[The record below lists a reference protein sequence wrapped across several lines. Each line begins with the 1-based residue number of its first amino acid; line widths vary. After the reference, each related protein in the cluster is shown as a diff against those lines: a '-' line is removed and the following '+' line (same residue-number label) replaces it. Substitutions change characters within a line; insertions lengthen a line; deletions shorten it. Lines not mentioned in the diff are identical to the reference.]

1 MSDYILSC
9 GSTVDLTGKHLA
21 DRDVSCVYFHYELDG
36 QSYLDDLGKTIPL
49 PEFYKAMEEGK
60 DARTSQINQAEYT
73 DYFDKLL
80 STGKD
85 VLHIDFSSGLSGSVS
100 SARLAAES
108 LKEKYPSQK
117 LYIVDSLAASSGYGL
132 LVDKAADL
140 RDGGMDIDSL
150 RDWVEDNKLRVHHWF
165 FSTTLK
171 YYIKGGRVSKTA
183 GFLGGI
189 LGICPLLHV
198 DEEGHLIP
206 MEKIRGKK
214 KVIAATLDKMLKYCD
229 NGTRYAEKCYISHS
243 NSPEEAAVLK
253 DEVEKAF
260 PDIRGGV
267 EIDDI
272 GTVIGAHSGP
282 GTVALF
288 FWGKPRGKENA

>member
-49 PEFYKAMEEGK
+49 PEFYKAMEDGK

-85 VLHIDFSSGLSGSVS
+85 VLHIDFSSGLSGSVG
-100 SARLAAES
+100 SARLAAEN

-282 GTVALF
+282 
-288 FWGKPRGKENA
+288 